1 MYLIVGIN
9 FLVFGIVLLLK
20 PRLFYDITES
30 WKSNVTGDPSD
41 LYIFSTRFGGVV
53 VAIVGVASI
62 IVHFCCR

>member
-1 MYLIVGIN
+1 MYLIIGII

-41 LYIFSTRFGGVV
+41 LYIFSTAF
-53 VAIVGVASI
+53 S
-62 IVHFCCR
+62 

>member
-1 MYLIVGIN
+1 MYLIIGII

-53 VAIVGVASI
+53 LSLIHI
-62 IVHFCCR
+62 